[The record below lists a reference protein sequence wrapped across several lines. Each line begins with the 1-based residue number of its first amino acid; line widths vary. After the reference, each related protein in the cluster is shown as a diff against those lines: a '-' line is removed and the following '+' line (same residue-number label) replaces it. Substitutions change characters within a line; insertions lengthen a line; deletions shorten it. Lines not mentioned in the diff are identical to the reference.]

1 MASTKTNAAGTTIK
15 VLKGPE
21 RQKIH
26 AHLEK
31 TNQGDDAQTGSTKFL
46 SFGSD
51 NQAVKGL
58 KDLLGM
64 DDQYANMVIQK
75 GEEMMKR
82 EIDALQRREGD
93 PQDWF
98 HNPHE
103 NDDQTFDWKVW
114 VPNQTEVVDLFN
126 YVVNEPSSEKRCPNG
141 IRDHGRG
148 GVSLEHFM
156 SQEQCAKAG
165 LAREHVIALRLYTT
179 AMYKYINAPLRDSSL
194 YRDGRHPLAAVV
206 FYIFQGIKLLR
217 NCADDVNGRVVLWRG
232 VKSVK
237 ADQNFLENGGTEL
250 APMSTTTELD
260 VALGYLNGMTLSK
273 GAVLFKIVV
282 TNKLNMGAVLTWL
295 SAFPSEAEVLYP
307 PMTYLEVEKQ
317 YMRDEN
323 GEELDT
329 EEPRQEVVREFFLFL
344 MIFFPHCARRRQECS
359 PIILFLSFSFFI
371 LHSSFFFVFFS
382 PT

>member
-1 MASTKTNAAGTTIK
+1 MASTKTNAATTTIK

-26 AHLEK
+26 AHLAK
-31 TNQGDDAQTGSTKFL
+31 TNQGDDAQTGSGKFL

-82 EIDALQRREGD
+82 EMDALQHREGD

-114 VPNQTEVVDLFN
+114 VPNQTEVIDLFN
-126 YVVNEPSSEKRCPNG
+126 YVVNKLSSEKRYPNG
-141 IRDHGRG
+141 IRDLGRG

-165 LAREHVIALRLYTT
+165 LTREHVIALRLYTT
-179 AMYKYINAPLRDSSL
+179 ALYKYINAPLRDSSL

-237 ADQNFLENGGTEL
+237 ADQDFLENGGTEL
-250 APMSTTTELD
+250 APMSTTTDLD
-260 VALGYLNGMTLSK
+260 VALGYLNGMTLSE

-282 TNKLNMGAVLTWL
+282 TNKLNMGADLAWL

-329 EEPRQEVVREFFLFL
+329 EEPRQEVVREL
-344 MIFFPHCARRRQECS
+344 ECS
-359 PIILFLSFSFFI
+359 S
-371 LHSSFFFVFFS
+371 
-382 PT
+382 T

>member
-1 MASTKTNAAGTTIK
+1 MASTKTNATAIK

-26 AHLEK
+26 DHLAK
-31 TNQGDDAQTGSTKFL
+31 TNQGDNTQAGSGKFL

-82 EIDALQRREGD
+82 EIDALQLREGD

-126 YVVNEPSSEKRCPNG
+126 YVVNEPSSEKTCPNG

-359 PIILFLSFSFFI
+359 PIILFFSCLFHSSFFI
-371 LHSSFFFVFFS
+371 LLCFLLTNVI
-382 PT
+382 